1 MPKELLAEV
10 TASPELSTT
19 SEAEQMYLITVA
31 RAVEA
36 GTEGPIPLSRI
47 AVALGVS
54 VPSANEMVRKLETK
68 GLLIYEPYRG
78 ALLSETGRSL
88 ANQVLRTR
96 RLWATFLA
104 DRLGFSPSEA
114 DDQACH
120 LEHATTV
127 EAADRLAIFLGNPTA
142 GPLGRPI
149 PGNHTPSRMRRTI
162 KLADLPVG
170 VPAEVISVSA
180 DGASL
185 DFLRAEGITVGV
197 QVTVIGAGRTGL
209 LTEISAGSVH
219 LSTGLVKSIEVNPT
233 EGRRASA

>member
-1 MPKELLAEV
+1 MPKESLAEV
-10 TASPELSTT
+10 TASPELGTT

-31 RAVEA
+31 RAVEV
-36 GTEGPIPLSRI
+36 GTEGPIPLSKI

-54 VPSANEMVRKLETK
+54 VPSANEMVRKLESK

-78 ALLSETGRSL
+78 ALLSDTGRSL

-104 DRLGFSPSEA
+104 DHLGFGPSEA

-120 LEHATTV
+120 LEHATTA
-127 EAADRLAIFLGNPTA
+127 EAADRLATFLGNPTA

-149 PGNHTPSRMRRTI
+149 PGNGTPSRVRRTV

-170 VPAEVISVSA
+170 VPAEVISVSS
-180 DGASL
+180 DDASL

-197 QVTVIGAGRTGL
+197 QVTVVGAGRTGL
-209 LTEISAGSVH
+209 LIEFSGGSAH
-219 LSTGLVKSIEVNPT
+219 LSTSLGKSIDVNPL

>member
-10 TASPELSTT
+10 TASPELSAT

-36 GTEGPIPLSRI
+36 GTEGPVPISKI

-54 VPSANEMVRKLETK
+54 VPSANEMVRKLEGK

-78 ALLSETGRSL
+78 ALLSETGRSV

-104 DRLGFSPSEA
+104 DHLGFSPSEA

-120 LEHATTV
+120 LEHATTA
-127 EAADRLAIFLGNPTA
+127 EAADRLATFLGNPTA

-149 PGNHTPSRMRRTI
+149 PDSDAPSRVRRTV

-170 VPAEVISVSA
+170 VPAEIISVSA

-185 DFLRAEGITVGV
+185 DFLRAEGITVGM

-209 LTEISAGSVH
+209 LTEVSGWSVH
-219 LSTGLVKSIEVNPT
+219 LSTSLVKSIEVNPL